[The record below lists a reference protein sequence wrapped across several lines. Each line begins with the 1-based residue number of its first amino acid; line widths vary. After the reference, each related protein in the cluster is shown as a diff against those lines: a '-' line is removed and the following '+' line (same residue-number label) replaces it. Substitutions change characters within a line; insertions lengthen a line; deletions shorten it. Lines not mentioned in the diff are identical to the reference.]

1 MSCMYDTYILSVL
14 TRSSFNTRTQ
24 IAKIKAKQ
32 TQKLR
37 QGKKKKRTLNK
48 KNRGLDK
55 RLKNDGGIIEEV
67 HKYNTV
73 ICNRSSGSRFQA
85 LSFRLSF
92 LPFSSI
98 GLSYFFR

>member
-1 MSCMYDTYILSVL
+1 MHVRHLHTIRPNPAPASTPEHKV
-14 TRSSFNTRTQ
+14 
-24 IAKIKAKQ
+24 AKIKAKQ

-98 GLSYFFR
+98 GLSCFFR